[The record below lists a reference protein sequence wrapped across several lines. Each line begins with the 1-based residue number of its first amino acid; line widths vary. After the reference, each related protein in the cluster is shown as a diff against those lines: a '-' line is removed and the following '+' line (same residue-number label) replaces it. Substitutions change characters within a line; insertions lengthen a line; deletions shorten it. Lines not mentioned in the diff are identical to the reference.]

1 MNVAM
6 TCDMSKMEVQIEL
19 NDVKTRQCVANDGSL
34 SSTLIILLLEAF
46 ACASHKVRKCSVLN
60 SVKTVASPASD
71 LGVKFWT
78 VRIVEVL
85 LARRT
90 RALKI
95 GSP

>member
-19 NDVKTRQCVANDGSL
+19 NDVKTRQCAANDGSL
-34 SSTLIILLLEAF
+34 SSTSIILLLEAF
-46 ACASHKVRKCSVLN
+46 ACASCKVRKCSVLN
-60 SVKTVASPASD
+60 SVKTAASPASD

-78 VRIVEVL
+78 VRTAEVL
-85 LARRT
+85 LTRRT
-90 RALKI
+90 RALKF